1 MRPMLK
7 MSMRDVG
14 NRRLNTVQRS
24 GSPHVSTFESGDL
37 VSRQK
42 EGVHMFAIPYVIAS
56 RFGRHEL
63 SRKVGHTYDY

>member
-24 GSPHVSTFESGDL
+24 GSLQVSTFESGDH

-42 EGVHMFAIPYVIAS
+42 QGVHLRAFTLWYGEPLRTA
-56 RFGRHEL
+56 
-63 SRKVGHTYDY
+63 